1 MLNAKGMTHWSVIR
15 STFFSA
21 DGDQQSCLMTS
32 LSPFSLQ
39 RPSKCFRQLSPPPH
53 SHPKEAIPSLQPH
66 HTQLYSYATGNSEF
80 GWSGWICL
88 KKRDG
93 SSPAPNLFCE
103 GCLESK
109 VSIKLQWLFN
119 ETTKDNVP
127 FLNSNVT
134 TSKEKFMTGHRII
147 RKIMHNQGG
156 NATTT
161 RSAFAL
167 FF

>member
-15 STFFSA
+15 STCFSA

-39 RPSKCFRQLSPPPH
+39 RLSKCFGQLSPPPQ
-53 SHPKEAIPSLQPH
+53 SHHKEAIPSLQPH
-66 HTQLYSYATGNSEF
+66 HIQLSSYATGNGEF

-103 GCLESK
+103 GCLNSK
-109 VSIKLQWLFN
+109 ASIKLQCLFN
-119 ETTKDNVP
+119 KTTTDNVLNFQIKLQCRIRHTPSSHDP
-127 FLNSNVT
+127 FFV
-134 TSKEKFMTGHRII
+134 
-147 RKIMHNQGG
+147 
-156 NATTT
+156 
-161 RSAFAL
+161 
-167 FF
+167 FFN